1 MNVPDVKPTEAH
13 HAEAHRGDGSRTEGP
28 GAEVRRAGY
37 SGANE
42 PFLPARCRRAADL
55 LRLLTGV
62 LGIALLLVVAWGA
75 HATTSG
81 VEHDVSRSTTAHTS
95 RHLIDFLGSP
105 ANLAVLLVP
114 VLFAL
119 ERLLRRDGARVADGV
134 LAAVLAHGAALGTG
148 LWVTRYAPFAV
159 HDALTR
165 VAPGGGVTDPVHGY
179 VAPVVAFMTA
189 VGTARRPRWR
199 ATLWTVLVLNA
210 FTTLAGGYTTLSS
223 VVLTLLIGWSVGCG
237 TLYAVG
243 TPNVRPTTLTLLAAL
258 RRAAFTPIAARQLED
273 PASSPAGRGR
283 RYRVTRE
290 DGAPLDVTVV
300 DREQQ
305 AHAFMHQAWRQV
317 LMRPISERGSLQ
329 SLRQRLEQE
338 TLLAYA
344 AVAAGARTP
353 RLIGGF
359 ELGPDAV
366 MLVHEHAEAR
376 PLDLLTDEE
385 VGDAVLDG
393 VWDQVRLL
401 HARRIAHRR
410 LTGDSLLVDG
420 SGGVLLT
427 GLGRGEIAA
436 GDILLR
442 MDTAQLLTTLALRVG
457 PERAVAS
464 ATRVLGP
471 DAVAGSLPMLQPI
484 ALSRSTRTTLR
495 RLAGERAE
503 RERQAAA
510 QAVGTPKDD
519 SQHAVTSSPGGTGD
533 DPADGDT
540 AHTDTP
546 DGRTTHTD
554 RADGDTEH
562 GSPPDAGT
570 PHGKTRDTIPT
581 QAKAQDADTLDSGT
595 SEHTPEDDPLALIRR
610 QVLLMRPEA
619 PVAPARLERI
629 RPRTLVTLVGG
640 VAVASYLLS
649 QLVTLD
655 LNALI
660 EQANWTWAVL
670 ALAFSALTY
679 VAAAMTL
686 LGFVPEKVPFGRT
699 VLAQLASSFALAP
712 AAVGGIALNTRF
724 LQRNQVRPGFAVA
737 SVGASQLAG
746 GVGHVLLIVVFGYA
760 TGTQDTT
767 LLSPS
772 SATTVI
778 GGLLAATVLA
788 LAVAAVPP
796 LRRFVTT
803 RVRALFSGVLPRL
816 LDLLQQPAKLVTGF
830 GGILLL
836 NLAYIACLDAS
847 VRAFGHSIG
856 FAPLAFAYLVGSA
869 AGSAI
874 PTPGGIGG
882 VETALASA
890 LTLAGLPA
898 SAAFS
903 AVLLY
908 RLLTFWLPVLP
919 GWLAFSHLVRKQLL

>member
-1 MNVPDVKPTEAH
+1 MASRRAAGRVPRAVEDGLVRTKPYGRRRHRTVEAEPLNVPGVKPTVTHRAEVRPADAH
-13 HAEAHRGDGSRTEGP
+13 PAEAHPDDAHRAAARPAEGL
-28 GAEVRRAGY
+28 GG
-37 SGANE
+37 NE
-42 PFLPARCRRAADL
+42 PPLAARCRRPADL

-62 LGIALLLVVAWGA
+62 LGIALLLAVAWGA

-81 VEHDVSRSTTAHTS
+81 VEHDVSRSTAAHTS

-114 VLFAL
+114 VLFAV
-119 ERLLRRDGARVADGV
+119 ERLVRRDAARVADGV

-148 LWVTRYAPFAV
+148 LWVTQCAPFAV

-165 VAPGGGVTDPVHGY
+165 AAPGGGATDPVHGY
-179 VAPVVAFMTA
+179 VAPVIAFMTA

-199 ATLWTVLVLNA
+199 ATLWTVLALNA

-243 TPNVRPTTLTLLAAL
+243 APNVQPTALSLMAAL
-258 RRAAFTPIAARQLED
+258 RRAGFTPVTARRLDAPE
-273 PASSPAGRGR
+273 SSPAERGR
-283 RYRVTRE
+283 RYRVTCQ
-290 DGAPLDVTVV
+290 DGSPLDVTVV

-305 AHAFMHQAWRQV
+305 TQAFMHHAWRQV

-353 RLIGGF
+353 RLIGAF

-366 MLVHEHAEAR
+366 MLVHEHVEAR
-376 PLDLLTDEE
+376 TLDLLADEE
-385 VGDAVLDG
+385 IDDGVLDG
-393 VWDQVRLL
+393 VWEQVRVL
-401 HARRIAHRR
+401 HARRIAHRL
-410 LTGDSLLVDG
+410 LTGDALLVDG
-420 SGGVLLT
+420 SGTVLVT

-442 MDTAQLLTTLALRVG
+442 IDTAQLLTTLALRVG

-471 DAVAGSLPMLQPI
+471 DAVAGSLPILQPI

-495 RLAGERAE
+495 RLAEERAE
-503 RERQAAA
+503 RERQTPTRAAG
-510 QAVGTPKDD
+510 AVDDGTP
-519 SQHAVTSSPGGTGD
+519 
-533 DPADGDT
+533 
-540 AHTDTP
+540 
-546 DGRTTHTD
+546 
-554 RADGDTEH
+554 EY
-562 GSPPDAGT
+562 
-570 PHGKTRDTIPT
+570 
-581 QAKAQDADTLDSGT
+581 
-595 SEHTPEDDPLALIRR
+595 TPEDDPLSLIRR
-610 QVLLMRPEA
+610 QVLLVRPLA
-619 PVAPARLERI
+619 PLAPARLERI

-640 VAVASYLLS
+640 VTVACYLLS

-655 LNALI
+655 FGALI

-679 VAAAMTL
+679 VAAAMSL
-686 LGFVPEKVPFGRT
+686 LGFVPEKVPFGQT

-724 LQRNQVRPGFAVA
+724 LQRNRVRPGFAVA

-746 GVGHVLLIVVFGYA
+746 GVGHVVLLLAFGYV
-760 TGTQDTT
+760 TGTQDTA

-788 LAVAAVPP
+788 LAVAAVPQ

-816 LDLLQQPAKLVTGF
+816 LDLLQRPAKLITGF

-903 AVLLY
+903 AVLLH

-919 GWLAFSHLVRKQLL
+919 GWVAFSHLVRKQLL